1 MVNYKMV
8 KDLIT
13 KWGKINAHT
22 TSQENQNQREES
34 RAGGGQQYMGF
45 SEMWA
50 GAQKE
55 VELNQ
60 RTKSN
65 RKGHIRQLES

>member
-1 MVNYKMV
+1 MGGNKCTH
-8 KDLIT
+8 LFP
-13 KWGKINAHT
+13 
-22 TSQENQNQREES
+22 RESEQKG
-34 RAGGGQQYMGF
+34 RGQGGDRKLMGF

-50 GAQKE
+50 GVQKE

-65 RKGHIRQLES
+65 REGHIRQLES

>member
-1 MVNYKMV
+1 MVNYMMV
-8 KDLIT
+8 KDFIT
-13 KWGKINAHT
+13 KWGGNKCTHLFP
-22 TSQENQNQREES
+22 RESEQKG
-34 RAGGGQQYMGF
+34 RGRGDRKLMGF

-50 GAQKE
+50 GVQKE

-65 RKGHIRQLES
+65 KKGHIRLLES

>member
-1 MVNYKMV
+1 MVIYKMV

-13 KWGKINAHT
+13 KWGEINAHNS
-22 TSQENQNQREES
+22 SQGNQNKGEEG
-34 RAGGGQQYMGF
+34 RGDRKLMGF

-50 GAQKE
+50 GVQKE

-65 RKGHIRQLES
+65 KKGT

>member
-13 KWGKINAHT
+13 KWGEINAHT
-22 TSQENQNQREES
+22 SSQGNQNKREEG
-34 RAGGGQQYMGF
+34 RGDRKVKGF

-50 GAQKE
+50 GVQKE

-65 RKGHIRQLES
+65 KKGHIRLLES